1 MHSAL
6 AVNPSVAAY
15 LITVQVASHLG
26 NYVLGTRHSFWDNE
40 MFPEMHPAALNSSV
54 PTPVR
59 HPMPPMPLPPTLSRR
74 VPNSIGAPVRLP
86 RAWYSLGGELG
97 RARKPYEFLRRR
109 A

>member
-40 MFPEMHPAALNSSV
+40 MFPEMHRRIKFFSSDARAASDATDASTTHV
-54 PTPVR
+54 V
-59 HPMPPMPLPPTLSRR
+59 
-74 VPNSIGAPVRLP
+74 
-86 RAWYSLGGELG
+86 EG
-97 RARKPYEFLRRR
+97 RT
-109 A
+109 